1 VSDPN
6 QEEPRVE
13 KQEEEGSQLDSQFAK
28 KLTRGMGLLMLGA
41 CGWYVYDVIKKN
53 MPQNE
58 IADVSYTL
66 EGEIDI
72 GAPFVLIDHNG
83 EVKSSEDDFGGKFM
97 LIYFGF
103 TYCPDICP
111 TELTKMAD
119 VMNKLGL
126 CFIIEWILILNL

>member
-1 VSDPN
+1 MSDPN

-58 IADVSYTL
+58 IAGKLVDL
-66 EGEIDI
+66 EKEIES
-72 GAPFVLIDHNG
+72 F
-83 EVKSSEDDFGGKFM
+83 
-97 LIYFGF
+97 
-103 TYCPDICP
+103 
-111 TELTKMAD
+111 
-119 VMNKLGL
+119 
-126 CFIIEWILILNL
+126 